1 MEAIMRR
8 TRTVFLLILAPAIL
22 AAPLVSEGQRP
33 PKRPQI
39 GYMSLASGLSPRV
52 EAFRQGL
59 RDLGHVEGQS
69 ITIEY
74 RWAQGKQDRLRDLAA
89 ELVQLKVDVIVTG
102 GPTATRAAKE
112 ATTAIPIVM
121 GFDADPVEAGFVA
134 SLARPGGN
142 ITGTAILSPELS
154 AKRLELLKEASPGIS
169 RVAVFANPDEPV
181 TPLNLRATQAAA
193 RALHLQLQVLE
204 VRGLEDWDGAV
215 RAAVRERADALT
227 VFPDYFALFFG
238 KRLADLA
245 AKNRLPAVHFAKE
258 FAEAGGLMAYGA
270 NDRDMHRRAAT
281 YVDKILKG
289 TRPADLPVE
298 QATRFELVING
309 KTAKAL
315 GLTIPQS
322 LLLRADLVIQ

>member
-1 MEAIMRR
+1 MRVS
-8 TRTVFLLILAPAIL
+8 RTVSLVTLTLAIL
-22 AAPLVSEGQRP
+22 AAPLVSEGQQP
-33 PKRPQI
+33 AKGPQI
-39 GYMSLASGLSPRV
+39 GYISLASGLSPRV

-59 RDLGHVEGQS
+59 RDLGYAEGQN

-89 ELVQLKVDVIVTG
+89 ELVRLKVDVIVTG

-112 ATTAIPIVM
+112 ATTTIPIVM

-154 AKRLELLKEASPGIS
+154 AKRLELLKEMSPAIS

-204 VRGLEDWDGAV
+204 VRGLDDWDGAI
-215 RAAVRERADALT
+215 RAAVKERANALT
-227 VFPDYFALFFG
+227 VFPDYFSLFFG
-238 KRLADLA
+238 KRLADLS
-245 AKNRLPAVHFAKE
+245 AKNRLPAIHFAKE

-270 NDRDMHRRAAT
+270 NDRDMHRRAAA
-281 YVDKILKG
+281 YVEKILKG
-289 TRPADLPVE
+289 AKPADLPVE
-298 QATRFELVING
+298 QATRLELVING

-322 LLLRADLVIQ
+322 ILIWADQVIE